1 MKLIKIN
8 GVAYEVYDTKITRSF
23 QVLDG
28 ENVGRLMNGKMERDV
43 IGTYYNYTWE
53 LSPKDYKQY
62 DELYELLS
70 SPADSH
76 IIEVPYGRNGR
87 KTFEAYVTSG
97 QDELVYADDGS
108 YYWEGLSI
116 QFVAMNPARTPEE

>member
-53 LSPKDYKQY
+53 LSPKDYDQY

-70 SPADSH
+70 APVDSYM
-76 IIEVPYGRNGR
+76 IEVPYGRNQR
-87 KTFEAYVTSG
+87 RTFEAYVTSG
-97 QDELVYADDGS
+97 QDELIHAENGE

-116 QFVAMNPARTPEE
+116 NFVAMNPARVPVE